1 MKKLYG
7 FILVCAAVTASSEAD
22 QAGIKD
28 YEQARQIFWSKLY
41 AHGGETLYCGMPFD
55 DRNRY
60 GLNIEHVFPM
70 SWATNTLRCGRR
82 KECRERNPRFNRIEA
97 DLHNLF
103 PSRRVVNAARASFR
117 FGEIEGE
124 RRDFG
129 SCDFEIDER
138 LRVIEPRP
146 AVRGDIARAMFYMQD
161 EYGLVIFRRLGN
173 RLVDWHRSDPPD
185 AEERRRND
193 RIEKLQGTRNK
204 FVDRPGLADE
214 IRF

>member
-1 MKKLYG
+1 M
-7 FILVCAAVTASSEAD
+7 TASSEAD